1 MVSMMSF
8 SGKTLITLLFL
19 LFISLAFFFVYTL
32 IGWNVLLSFTESR
45 GLSITYQFAG
55 LEQYYKAVNDPVFY
69 TSLKNNALL
78 IILFIPGTMGIGL
91 MLAVL
96 MNAVSS
102 RLEGFFRTV
111 FLMPFSLSFV
121 VTAAMWAWMFNYSFG
136 VLNSILST
144 LLGLRVNWLG
154 DPGLALYSVI
164 LALVWQ
170 FSGYTALIFLAGIK
184 SIPVSQ
190 LEAAMVDGAS
200 SLQVYGSIILPQLKP
215 WFLSSFVVLMVFAL
229 KAFDFIFVL
238 TNGGPGVST
247 YVLALLMYRRAFF
260 ETDFP
265 YGAALAT
272 ILLLVVVAVVAP
284 YLAFSLR
291 KR

>member
-1 MVSMMSF
+1 MSL
-8 SGKTLITLLFL
+8 SGRNIMTLLFL
-19 LFISLAFFFVYTL
+19 VFTSLAFFFVYAL
-32 IGWNVLLSFTESR
+32 IGWNVLLSFTQSR
-45 GLSITYQFAG
+45 GLSITYEFAG
-55 LEQYYKAVNDPVFY
+55 LEQYMKATKDPVFY

-78 IILFIPGTMGIGL
+78 IILFIPGTMSIGL
-91 MLAVL
+91 LLAIL
-96 MNAVSS
+96 MNMLSD
-102 RLEGFFRTV
+102 RFEGVFRTI
-111 FLMPFSLSFV
+111 FLLPFSLSFV
-121 VTAAMWAWMFNYSFG
+121 VTAAMWAWMYNYSFG
-136 VLNSILST
+136 VLNSILCSLT
-144 LLGLRVNWLG
+144 GIRINWLG
-154 DPGLALYSVI
+154 DPAIALYSVTM
-164 LALVWQ
+164 ALIWQ

-184 SIPVSQ
+184 SIPIAQ
-190 LEAAMVDGAS
+190 LEAAKVDGAS
-200 SLQVYGSIILPQLKP
+200 ALQIYGSIILPQLKP
-215 WFLSSFVVLMVFAL
+215 WILSSFVVLMVFAL

-284 YLAFSLR
+284 YLIISLR